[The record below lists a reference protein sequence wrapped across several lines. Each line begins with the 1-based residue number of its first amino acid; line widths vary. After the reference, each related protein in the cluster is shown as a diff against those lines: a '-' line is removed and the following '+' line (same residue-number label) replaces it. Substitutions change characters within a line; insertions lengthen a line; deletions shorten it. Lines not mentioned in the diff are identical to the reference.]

1 MFFTQCRDHDL
12 IPKGLTLKD
21 PVGSLGSAKALHNAS
36 LTLVKQQLKQ
46 HRSSFATDKKD
57 YDSAMATLN
66 QLLDISHYTKLFELN
81 SATSRRCHT
90 EHLQKHQRKF
100 NDLIIWHKVPY
111 VNPYDHLP
119 SFDIS
124 QPTFSGLFKYSS
136 PTIVPSK
143 NIITNAVVN
152 LTDQPL
158 GEDEANFLS
167 LGLKFS
173 PTMDKSTVTDISSRL
188 EPTLKKLDSAIESA
202 VTYDVTN
209 NLMNSKSKKS
219 NLSVTQQKALKS
231 LKAKSKEVKI
241 LPADKGNAAVV
252 MTNEQYN
259 KKMDEHLGTD
269 TYSLLKKDP
278 TESLARKLDAI
289 LKKLLKENKIS
300 KQFHDNS
307 RVLHPRTPQIY
318 GLPKI
323 HKPGNPLRPIVS
335 FYGTPLSALHKQLS
349 DVLKPLTMSK
359 LRLKNTKDFLD
370 KFRHDIDPGF
380 AYYCS
385 LDVKSLYT
393 TCNMHAAVEL
403 AMKKLRNNP
412 DILPA
417 NITPEGIHSLL
428 NFSLDNTY
436 LQFGSRFFRQNTGG
450 PMGSPLTVAL
460 AEIRVT

>member
-1 MFFTQCRDHDL
+1 MVRHSCHIMFLTQCRDHDL

-66 QLLDISHYTKLFELN
+66 QLLDISHYTKLVELN

-111 VNPYDHLP
+111 VNPYDHFP

-124 QPTFSGLFKYSS
+124 QPTFSGLFKHSS

-143 NIITNAVVN
+143 NIIPNAVVN

-158 GEDEANFLS
+158 GEDEAKLLS

-173 PTMDKSTVTDISSRL
+173 PTMDKSTVAETSSRL
-188 EPTLKKLDSAIESA
+188 EPTLEKLDPAIESA

-278 TESLARKLDAI
+278 TESM
-289 LKKLLKENKIS
+289 
-300 KQFHDNS
+300 Q
-307 RVLHPRTPQIY
+307 
-318 GLPKI
+318 
-323 HKPGNPLRPIVS
+323 
-335 FYGTPLSALHKQLS
+335 
-349 DVLKPLTMSK
+349 
-359 LRLKNTKDFLD
+359 
-370 KFRHDIDPGF
+370 
-380 AYYCS
+380 
-385 LDVKSLYT
+385 
-393 TCNMHAAVEL
+393 
-403 AMKKLRNNP
+403 
-412 DILPA
+412 
-417 NITPEGIHSLL
+417 
-428 NFSLDNTY
+428 
-436 LQFGSRFFRQNTGG
+436 
-450 PMGSPLTVAL
+450 
-460 AEIRVT
+460 